1 MDLCSAKVKIMQYFE
16 GLCGTRMKSV
26 LDHPRIKDL
35 HPAGTSCE
43 TGPQFLGLT
52 QQTFTF
58 NYQYWTNRDGT
69 PLTTYTGQIGMVQNF
84 VKPIRIQENFVSSK
98 EHCRHSNLEPVL

>member
-1 MDLCSAKVKIMQYFE
+1 
-16 GLCGTRMKSV
+16 MKSV

-84 VKPIRIQENFVSSK
+84 VKPIRIQENFVIADILTLNQSFK
-98 EHCRHSNLEPVL
+98 AFWLILGIDT

>member
-1 MDLCSAKVKIMQYFE
+1 MFEMDLCSAKVKIMQYFE
-16 GLCGTRMKSV
+16 GLVVLFVNGTRMKSV

-35 HPAGTSCE
+35 NPSGTSCE

-52 QQTFTF
+52 QQTNTF

-69 PLTTYTGQIGMVQNF
+69 NF
-84 VKPIRIQENFVSSK
+84 VKPIRIQENFVK

>member
-1 MDLCSAKVKIMQYFE
+1 
-16 GLCGTRMKSV
+16 MKSV

-98 EHCRHSNLEPVL
+98 EHCTHSNLEPVL

>member
-1 MDLCSAKVKIMQYFE
+1 MKDFVVLFVN
-16 GLCGTRMKSV
+16 GTRMKSV

-43 TGPQFLGLT
+43 TGPQFLCLT
-52 QQTFTF
+52 QQTNTF